1 MKVIKV
7 MALPGYK
14 IDVSFEDGV
23 HGTINLKEL
32 VRQGIF
38 QELQNEITFSNVYT
52 TGYSIAW
59 SDELEIDAL
68 AIYSELLNKSPEEVL
83 KSPYRYAPN

>member
-1 MKVIKV
+1 MKATKV
-7 MALPGYK
+7 RSLRGYK

-23 HGTINLKEL
+23 HGTIILKEL

-38 QELQNEITFSNVYT
+38 QELQSEILFSKAYT
-52 TGYSIAW
+52 TGYFIAC

-68 AIYSELLNKSPEEVL
+68 TIYAELLNKSPEEVL
-83 KSPYRYAPN
+83 KSPYRYASN

>member
-1 MKVIKV
+1 MKAIKV
-7 MALPGYK
+7 KPLPGYK

-23 HGTINLKEL
+23 HGIINLTEL
-32 VRQGIF
+32 VQIGIF
-38 QELQNEITFSNVYT
+38 QELQSEILFSKAYT

-68 AIYSELLNKSPEEVL
+68 TIYAELLNKSPEEVL
-83 KSPYRYAPN
+83 KSPYRYASN